1 MSKAQ
6 GIANSANQGQF
17 KNRIINGAMVIDQRN
32 AGAAINPIPASTQ
45 TFPVDRFP
53 IYGTQASKLSA
64 QQNAGG
70 VTPPAGFTN
79 YLGVT
84 SLSAY
89 SVVSSDIFNIYPR
102 IEGYNIAD
110 LGWGTASAAT
120 VTLSFWVRSSLTG
133 SFGICLQNSA
143 QNRAY
148 ATTYTISSANTWEY
162 KTITIAGDTS
172 GTWLT
177 NNLVGMSINIG
188 LGNGSTYTAPSN
200 NTWTSGTYFGAVGA
214 TSVVGTSGATFY
226 ITGVMLEKGSTA
238 TNYDVRPYGTEL
250 QLCQRYYERWDFVD
264 NAYQDV
270 ALAFINSSTLVGAK
284 LLWTVVKR
292 AAPTLSSSA
301 ASSFRVNGSS
311 GDSTATSVA
320 LVRSGIN
327 TFGADFGTSGRTA
340 GGSVYINRENLAS
353 PCFIAGSAEL

>member
-1 MSKAQ
+1 
-6 GIANSANQGQF
+6 
-17 KNRIINGAMVIDQRN
+17 
-32 AGAAINPIPASTQ
+32 
-45 TFPVDRFP
+45 
-53 IYGTQASKLSA
+53 
-64 QQNAGG
+64 
-70 VTPPAGFTN
+70 
-79 YLGVT
+79 
-84 SLSAY
+84 
-89 SVVSSDIFNIYPR
+89 
-102 IEGYNIAD
+102 
-110 LGWGTASAAT
+110 
-120 VTLSFWVRSSLTG
+120 
-133 SFGICLQNSA
+133 
-143 QNRAY
+143 
-148 ATTYTISSANTWEY
+148 
-162 KTITIAGDTS
+162 
-172 GTWLT
+172 
-177 NNLVGMSINIG
+177 
-188 LGNGSTYTAPSN
+188 
-200 NTWTSGTYFGAVGA
+200 
-214 TSVVGTSGATFY
+214 
-226 ITGVMLEKGSTA
+226 MLEKGSTA